1 MNYLEEKRIIETYFE
16 SLWTHTPV
24 MFENKQYDGD
34 SEWIRL
40 SIQNGDAFQATMGD
54 DPAFRHPG
62 VVFVQ
67 IFTKTDTG
75 SGRALELA
83 DFVDALFRNL
93 VLPEGIYFKMPQVRK
108 VQNSEWCQVNVSTE
122 FYRGS

>member
-1 MNYLEEKRIIETYFE
+1 MNYQEEKRIIEQYFE
-16 SLWTHTPV
+16 PLWTHTALV
-24 MFENKQYDGD
+24 FEGKTYVGDG
-34 SEWIRL
+34 EWVRI
-40 SIQNGDAFQATMGD
+40 SIQNGPAFQATMGD
-54 DPAFRHPG
+54 DPAFRHIG

-93 VLPEGIYFKMPQVRK
+93 VLSGICFKVPQVRR
-108 VQNSEWCQVNVSTE
+108 VPNTEWFQVNVSTE